1 MNMKKIFQEES
12 IKILKILGLVT
23 NIEEINQNELMSKK
37 HKKVCRVFNY
47 IEQLL
52 ISVSTVTGCVSIYAF
67 ASLVDIPTRIT
78 SSALD

>member
-67 ASLVDIPTRIT
+67 ASLVDIPTGIT
-78 SSALD
+78 NSALD